1 MPAEAAAADGRRSA
15 LGAAGQ
21 GADGKP
27 ACLRN
32 SLEAGAEGDEF
43 LASSWASL
51 LRSLPGS
58 SSLFGVFFKT
68 WAAEGQ
74 KVACASASLEAD
86 TRGVADEGRPLL
98 PMPLPFP
105 AAEGNA
111 DTRHVP
117 GRRTSRLRA
126 RRMAQRWANRL
137 IGWISFCELGA
148 PWR

>member
-1 MPAEAAAADGRRSA
+1 MKREVRLGRPAKRTD
-15 LGAAGQ
+15 
-21 GADGKP
+21 KNP
-27 ACLRN
+27 ACTPN
-32 SLEAGAEGDEF
+32 SLEAGADGGER